1 MLDTVLWV
9 PVAGTG
15 TNDDPFHAD
24 LPEAFRPAD
33 PEAPGLP
40 YAAEIPVEVR
50 PNEAGYGRPIVSAC
64 RVRVAADHAALV
76 TGAVTP
82 SPRDEAVIEM
92 CAAKRDSS
100 DTMFM
105 DAADVRA
112 RLAALKSKHPDA
124 AEALQEAL
132 IQAALR
138 GLRLSDAQ
146 AIATDLGMVRKE

>member
-40 YAAEIPVEVR
+40 YAAEIPVEIR

-82 SPRDEAVIEM
+82 SPRDEAIVEI
-92 CAAKRDSS
+92 CAAKRDSP

-112 RLAALKSKHPDA
+112 RLSTLKARHGDDN
-124 AEALQEAL
+124 EALEEAL
-132 IQAALR
+132 VQAALR

-146 AIATDLGMVRKE
+146 AIATDLAMVPKE